1 MPSGPA
7 ATLCIGV
14 SICAEAWGS
23 SLTPKSG
30 QDINLGLLRT
40 ISSFSDTDDALDALP
55 LRDCLL
61 PAPLAPARGKPLQF
75 WDADPRPAENTAKN
89 KTGLSP
95 KRGTARKTRRTS
107 RPGV

>member
-14 SICAEAWGS
+14 SICAEACGS

-61 PAPLAPARGKPLQF
+61 PAPLAA
-75 WDADPRPAENTAKN
+75 AEAAVGGVVEMKM
-89 KTGLSP
+89 LFSSP
-95 KRGTARKTRRTS
+95 S
-107 RPGV
+107 PCV